1 MILLNGKET
10 AQALRQALAIK
21 VQAAQSQGHPAPHLA
36 AVLVGNN
43 PASEAYV
50 RNKMKAC
57 AEVGFRSSLLRESEE
72 ISQEALLAKIKA
84 LNEQEDLDGY
94 IVQLPLPKHIDE
106 QAITLAIAPEKD
118 ADGFHPYNVGL
129 MTLGQDTLLPA
140 TPYGILLLLEHYG
153 LSVAGKH
160 CVIVGRSNIV
170 GRPMSIL
177 LSDGQRQGTV
187 SLCHSRTP
195 NLPSF
200 TLQADVLVAAIGKPN
215 FITADMV
222 KPGAIVIDVGI
233 NAVEQDG
240 KQKLVGDVDFEA
252 VSTKASAL
260 TPVPGGV
267 GPMTILGL
275 LYNTWHIYEGKI
287 KG

>member
-21 VQAAQSQGHPAPHLA
+21 VQAAQSQGHRAPHLA

-252 VSTKASAL
+252 VSNKASAL

>member
-1 MILLNGKET
+1 MIVLNGKET
-10 AQALRQALAIK
+10 AQALRQALALK
-21 VQAAQSQGHPAPHLA
+21 VEAAQAKGQRAPHLA
-36 AVLVGNN
+36 ALLVGNN

-57 AEVGFRSSLLRESEE
+57 AEVGFRSSLLRASED
-72 ISQEALLAKIKA
+72 ISQEELLAKIKA
-84 LNEQEDLDGY
+84 LNEEAELDGY

-177 LSDGQRQGTV
+177 LSDSQRQGTV

-195 NLPSF
+195 NLPQF

-215 FITADMV
+215 FITAEMV

-240 KQKLVGDVDFEA
+240 KQKLVGDVDYQGI
-252 VSTKASAL
+252 SHKASAM

-275 LYNTWHIYEGKI
+275 LYNTWRIYEGKF